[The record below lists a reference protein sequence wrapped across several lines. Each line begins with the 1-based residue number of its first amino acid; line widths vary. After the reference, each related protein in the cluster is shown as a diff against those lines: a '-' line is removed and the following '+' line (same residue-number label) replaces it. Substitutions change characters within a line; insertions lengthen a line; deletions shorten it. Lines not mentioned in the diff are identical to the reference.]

1 MEEVEVDV
9 DLDIKWIEE
18 FESLDENYK
27 NFYSEDITCITF
39 NNVYVNKDNE
49 IEKIKKDKL
58 LLAEPNYI
66 SREEILGILKRNC
79 KSSDNKRYT
88 VLSILKYNIN
98 IDPSDVQSFLRTPG
112 DLDSNEYLKSLTNID
127 AVSLDP
133 SISMFQDLNE
143 IIIIYYEK
151 TSDDKNT
158 AFARASSQ
166 TKRIYLKSLKT
177 NKKRTYRK
185 TT

>member
-1 MEEVEVDV
+1 MEEEL

-27 NFYSEDITCITF
+27 DFYSEDITYINF

-66 SREEILGILKRNC
+66 SREEILGILKKNC
-79 KSSDNKRYT
+79 KSTDNKRYT

-98 IDPSDVQSFLRTPG
+98 IDPRDVQDFLRTSKNN
-112 DLDSNEYLKSLTNID
+112 DNEYLKSLSNID
-127 AVSLDP
+127 AVSLEP

-151 TSDDKNT
+151 TEHDKNNIG
-158 AFARASSQ
+158 ARASSQ

>member
-1 MEEVEVDV
+1 MEQEEEVELDV
-9 DLDIKWIEE
+9 KWIEE
-18 FESLDENYK
+18 FEYLDENYK
-27 NFYSEDITCITF
+27 DFYSEDITYINF

-49 IEKIKKDKL
+49 IEKIKKNKL

-66 SREEILGILKRNC
+66 SREEIIGMLKKNST
-79 KSSDNKRYT
+79 SSDNKRYT

-98 IDPSDVQSFLRTPG
+98 IDPNDVQDFLRTPKNNVN
-112 DLDSNEYLKSLTNID
+112 NEYLKSLKNID
-127 AVSLDP
+127 AVSLEP

-151 TSDDKNT
+151 TADDKNT
-158 AFARASSQ
+158 LCARATSQ
-166 TKRIYLKSLKT
+166 TKRIYLKNLKT

>member
-1 MEEVEVDV
+1 MEEEL

-27 NFYSEDITCITF
+27 DFYSEDITYINF

-49 IEKIKKDKL
+49 IEKIKRDKL

-66 SREEILGILKRNC
+66 SREEILGILKKNC
-79 KSSDNKRYT
+79 KSTDNKRYT

-98 IDPSDVQSFLRTPG
+98 IDPRDVQDFLRTSKNN
-112 DLDSNEYLKSLTNID
+112 DNEYLKSLSNID